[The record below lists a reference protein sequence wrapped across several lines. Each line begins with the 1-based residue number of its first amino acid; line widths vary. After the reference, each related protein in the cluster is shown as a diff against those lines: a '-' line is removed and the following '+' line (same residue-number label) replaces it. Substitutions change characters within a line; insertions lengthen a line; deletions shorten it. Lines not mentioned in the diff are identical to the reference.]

1 MAGLFQVL
9 WGQADGTFQVAEALT
24 GTDDE
29 PLIIPMG
36 EDAERNGGTS
46 LENICTR
53 PIAVDWDG
61 DGDLDLVVGN
71 FGGSFYVFQ
80 GEGEG
85 KFAPVPVPIM
95 ADGEL
100 LRIAGAHSDPFVVDW
115 DADGDLDL
123 LSGSSTGGVQ
133 WAENRA
139 EAGSSPEFAAFEVL
153 IEVEPQRDDASL
165 LAESDLTGPTTST
178 RIWVEDVNSDGKLD
192 ILVGDSVRL
201 VSPAEG
207 LSEEEYREK
216 HAAWQEKMT
225 KASEE
230 MQAAMLEEETEETAD
245 ESETEEEEETESSGI
260 GSWLKSLLGIK
271 KAPVSAQDKAQE
283 RYMELWQE
291 QSEFMKGDRTGFVWL
306 YLQQ

>member
-24 GTDDE
+24 GIDDE

-36 EDAERNGGTS
+36 EDAEQNGGTS

-53 PIAVDWDG
+53 PMAVDWDG
-61 DGDLDLVVGN
+61 DDDLDLVVGN
-71 FGGSFYVFQ
+71 FGGSFYVFR

-85 KFAPVPVPIM
+85 KFAPVPEPLL
-95 ADGEL
+95 ANGEL
-100 LRIAGAHSDPFVVDW
+100 LKIAGQHSDPFVVDW

-153 IEVEPQRDDASL
+153 IEMVPQIGDGSL
-165 LAESDLTGPTTST
+165 LAENDLTGPSTST
-178 RIWVEDVNSDGKLD
+178 RIWVEDVNFDGKLD

-207 LSEEEYREK
+207 LGEEEYREK

-225 KASEE
+225 KAAEE
-230 MQAAMLEEETEETAD
+230 MQTASLEEETTD
-245 ESETEEEEETESSGI
+245 EGETEQEEETESSGI
-260 GSWLKSLLGIK
+260 GSWLKSLLGIE
-271 KAPVSAQDKAQE
+271 KAPVSAQDEARE
-283 RYMELWQE
+283 RYMKLWQE

-306 YLQQ
+306 YLQQQ